1 MSLNAAVQRNRQHSR
16 RVLCSTVPAPLKAS
30 AKCITGGLTEKY
42 TEEIA
47 IEGLSSGPPAPL
59 RPRQEIRGVSH
70 EKNHLLPSLLLFPIS
85 SPLFCSS
92 SCFLSSPLLTLTFPP
107 MSSLSPSSL
116 IIVLYLLSSFTSCV
130 FFLPVPPPPPP
141 PPPLALPFSPSG
153 REINKWLLKGYHW
166 FEKPDVSSPLWVTE
180 S

>member
-1 MSLNAAVQRNRQHSR
+1 MSLNAAVQRNRQRSR
-16 RVLCSTVPAPLKAS
+16 RVLCSPVPSPLKAS

-59 RPRQEIRGVSH
+59 RPRQAIRGVSH

-92 SCFLSSPLLTLTFPP
+92 SRFLSWSSPLLTLTFAPV
-107 MSSLSPSSL
+107 SSLSPSSV
-116 IIVLYLLSSFTSCV
+116 IIALYLLSSFTSSV
-130 FFLPVPPPPPP
+130 FFLSVPPPPPP
-141 PPPLALPFSPSG
+141 PPPPLLLSLFPSLPVAEGLTS
-153 REINKWLLKGYHW
+153 
-166 FEKPDVSSPLWVTE
+166 DC
-180 S
+180 